1 MAADPASKKDA
12 PEDQVNSDK
21 RTSFSAKLLLL
32 LVNFYRYAIS
42 SLFPSRCRYHPTCS
56 AYAQEAIIRYGA
68 WTGGCLAVKRILRC
82 HPWGDH
88 GVDPVPDSLSSNFC
102 CRRKP

>member
-12 PEDQVNSDK
+12 PESQAPSAKN
-21 RTSFSAKLLLL
+21 TSFSAKLLLL

-42 SLFPSRCRYHPTCS
+42 PLFPSRCRYYPTCS

-68 WTGGCLAVKRILRC
+68 LTGGCLTMKRILRC

-88 GVDPVPDSLSSNFC
+88 GVDPVPDSLSSNSC